1 MHNDFFDRTAAEKWE
16 LIKEVF
22 WRIFAPRAYATLY
35 SQYQFLRNSIDE
47 MEEEARCDVIDAEN
61 EVRRLQRENQAL
73 RQQIDALTAQ
83 LRLCRHKKI
92 VRRKGNSADDFFAGS
107 SSHAQAICVVSH
119 CCREWGKRRE
129 VIWLDACCW
138 YR

>member
-1 MHNDFFDRTAAEKWE
+1 MWYTDGNLSKVTGGTALAQRLFRPHGSGEMGAH
-16 LIKEVF
+16 KEVF

-35 SQYQFLRNSIDE
+35 SQYQFLRSSIDE

-83 LRLCRHKKI
+83 L
-92 VRRKGNSADDFFAGS
+92 
-107 SSHAQAICVVSH
+107 QA
-119 CCREWGKRRE
+119 
-129 VIWLDACCW
+129 LQT
-138 YR
+138 

>member
-35 SQYQFLRNSIDE
+35 SQYQFLRSSIDE

-83 LRLCRHKKI
+83 LQAEGEFGGRFFCWEQQSRT
-92 VRRKGNSADDFFAGS
+92 GNMRGVTLL
-107 SSHAQAICVVSH
+107 QGMG
-119 CCREWGKRRE
+119 EEKRG
-129 VIWLDACCW
+129 DMA
-138 YR
+138 

>member
-35 SQYQFLRNSIDE
+35 SQYQFLRSSIDE

-83 LRLCRHKKI
+83 LQALQTYKNRPPEGEFGGRFFCWEQQSRT
-92 VRRKGNSADDFFAGS
+92 GNMRGVTLL
-107 SSHAQAICVVSH
+107 QGMG
-119 CCREWGKRRE
+119 EEKRG
-129 VIWLDACCW
+129 DMA
-138 YR
+138 